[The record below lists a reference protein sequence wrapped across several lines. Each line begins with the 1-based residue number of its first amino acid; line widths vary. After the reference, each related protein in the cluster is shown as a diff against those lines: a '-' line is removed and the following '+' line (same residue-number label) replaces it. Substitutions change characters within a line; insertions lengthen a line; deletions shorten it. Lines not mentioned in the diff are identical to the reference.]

1 MDLTLVDPG
10 APGPSGGSIYN
21 ERLAAALVDAGHR
34 MRMIPVGGDWPNA
47 AAHHH
52 RVLAA
57 ALREGPAG
65 SVVLVDGLMAS
76 AAPDAVRAAV
86 DAGTT
91 VWVLLHLP
99 LPAEAGLSE
108 ADKAAFA
115 ASEEMALRHAS
126 GVICTS
132 NWAREDLQHRYL
144 LDRVYAAPPGTEP
157 AEIAMGDSSGGNT
170 GSNAGSPAG
179 NNTPHLLM
187 VGSLTPRKNHSVL
200 LAALADIVDLPWTA
214 SLVGGPLD
222 SPHATRLMEL
232 AGQLPPG
239 RVAFPGVLRGSA
251 LDAEW
256 ARTDLLLLP
265 SVAETFGMV
274 VTEALARGIPGVV
287 GRGTGAVEA
296 LTGGTPENA
305 GGDLAGAVVDPS
317 NPEHLSELLR
327 AWLTDAPLRKSWRTA
342 ALRRRGTLPTWATTA
357 TTLLKIIDP

>member
-1 MDLTLVDPG
+1 
-10 APGPSGGSIYN
+10 
-21 ERLAAALVDAGHR
+21 
-34 MRMIPVGGDWPNA
+34 MIPVRGDWPNA
-47 AAHHH
+47 SPHHH
-52 RVLAA
+52 RVLVA
-57 ALREGPAG
+57 ALREAPAG

-76 AAPDAVRAAV
+76 AAPEAVRAAV

-99 LPAEAGLSE
+99 LPAETGLSE
-108 ADKAAFA
+108 AEQAAFA
-115 ASEEMALRHAS
+115 ASEEMALRHAT

-132 NWAREDLQHRYL
+132 NWAREDLQRRYR
-144 LDRVYAAPPGTEP
+144 LDRVYAVPPGTEP
-157 AEIAMGDSSGGNT
+157 AEIAPGN
-170 GSNAGSPAG
+170 SPAG

-187 VGSLTPRKNHSVL
+187 LGSLTPRKNHSVL
-200 LAALADIVDLPWTA
+200 LAALADVVDLPWTA

-222 SPHATRLMEL
+222 SPHATGLMEL

-239 RVAFPGVLRGSA
+239 RVAFPGVLRGPA

-256 ARTDLLLLP
+256 ARTDLLILP

-296 LTGGTPENA
+296 LTGRTSGNA

-317 NPEHLSELLR
+317 DPEHLSELLR
-327 AWLTDAPLRKSWRTA
+327 AWLTDVPLRESWRTA
-342 ALRRRGTLPTWATTA
+342 ALLRRARLPTWATTA
-357 TTLLKIIDP
+357 TTLLKIINP